1 MTECRRVIFL
11 DFDGVVVTR
20 RGPRSKAEADRGRL
34 LPDPALV
41 ALLNQIVAATDARVV
56 VSSTWRLGRTVEDL
70 QGLLDD
76 AGFVGRVI
84 DVTPWGVDG
93 RHVERGY
100 EIHDWLSRHPEVD
113 SFVVLDDDSDL
124 GPLTS
129 GRWRVVR
136 GGFDRGMDGTD
147 VVEAVRILR
156 SPLVRTLATG
166 GAA

>member
-1 MTECRRVIFL
+1 MRVIFL
-11 DFDGVVVTR
+11 DFDGVIVTR
-20 RGPRSKAEADRGRL
+20 RGPRSTAEEDQGRL

-41 ALLNQIVAATDARVV
+41 ARLNDITNATGAKVV

-70 QGLLDD
+70 RALLVAADF
-76 AGFVGRVI
+76 AGQVI

-100 EIHDWLSRHPEVD
+100 EIHDWLSRHPEVE
-113 SFVVLDDDSDL
+113 SFVVLDDDSDR

-136 GGFDRGMDGTD
+136 GGFDRGMDETD
-147 VVEAVRILR
+147 VAEAVRILR
-156 SPLVRTLATG
+156 APMVRSLATD